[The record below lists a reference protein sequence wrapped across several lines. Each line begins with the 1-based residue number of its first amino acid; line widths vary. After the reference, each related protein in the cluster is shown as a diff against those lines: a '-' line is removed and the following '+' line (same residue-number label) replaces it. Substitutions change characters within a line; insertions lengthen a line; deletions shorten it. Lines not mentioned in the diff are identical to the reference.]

1 MTRKA
6 ALKAGMP
13 PAAARVYIT
22 ARLPPHPCTRRF
34 EVEEVQGGCRLAL
47 KRTLITELSQK
58 ER

>member
-1 MTRKA
+1 
-6 ALKAGMP
+6 MP
-13 PAAARVYIT
+13 PAATRVYIT